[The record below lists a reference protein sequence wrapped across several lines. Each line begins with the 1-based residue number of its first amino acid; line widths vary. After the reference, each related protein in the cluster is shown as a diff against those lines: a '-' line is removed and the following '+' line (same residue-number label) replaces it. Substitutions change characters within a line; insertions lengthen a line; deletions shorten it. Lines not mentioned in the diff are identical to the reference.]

1 MALYDIIDEITERQ
15 VTKTETGDNRIWG
28 VMVGI
33 VARNFD
39 PNSSSGR
46 GTGTQRGGDAMDGR
60 VCVTIPTRDEK
71 ANELKW
77 ARVAM
82 PSGGSKWGHY
92 FLPEVGDQVLLAF
105 EGGNIEKPYVI
116 GCIQKYSDDFLK
128 KAVDKD
134 NQFKKIVTRHGSHIT
149 FEDNAAEETGL
160 KDKIT
165 VETAQGKLQILLDN
179 ENEKI
184 RIGDNKKDNENYIEM
199 STREGSGTLNITV
212 KSKITIKV
220 GDKITMT
227 LNGESGAVS
236 ISADTVS
243 LTGSNRVS
251 VESDN
256 SVTLKAAQITT
267 KASSNLK
274 LESAGTAALSG
285 STVSVG

>member
-1 MALYDIIDEITERQ
+1 MGLYDIIDEITERQ
-15 VTKTETGDNRIWG
+15 VMKTETGDNRIWG

-33 VARNFD
+33 VAKNFD
-39 PNSSSGR
+39 PYSSGGG
-46 GTGTQRGGDAMDGR
+46 GTGTNTGADAMDGR
-60 VCVTIPTRDEK
+60 VCVTIPTRDRN

-116 GCIQKYSDDFLK
+116 GCIQKFSDKFLK
-128 KAVDKD
+128 DAVDKD
-134 NQFKKIVTRHGSHIT
+134 NQFKKIMTRHGSHIT
-149 FEDNAAEETGL
+149 FEDNSTEGTGL

-165 VETAQGKLQILLDN
+165 IETAQNRHLVLLDN

-184 RIGDNKKDNENYIEM
+184 RISDKAKEDFIEM
-199 STREGSGTLNITV
+199 YTKEGAGTLTIQI

-227 LNGESGAVS
+227 MNGETGAVS
-236 ISADTVS
+236 IKADSIDFEGT
-243 LTGSNRVS
+243 NRVTAKSDTS
-251 VESDN
+251 VKLE
-256 SVTLKAAQITT
+256 AAQVAAT
-267 KASSNLK
+267 ASSSLK
-274 LESAGTAALSG
+274 MESSGTAAVTG
-285 STVSVG
+285 STVSIG